1 MAQNPRTRQKSAD
14 FFVEFEDAVFL
25 FELKSGLLGIK
36 AKQQAPD
43 VQQIDTFYKRNILEA
58 HEQLKM
64 SEKEY
69 QGQKPVIKI
78 FCCMRV

>member
-1 MAQNPRTRQKSAD
+1 MFNRLIHFT
-14 FFVEFEDAVFL
+14 
-25 FELKSGLLGIK
+25 
-36 AKQQAPD
+36 
-43 VQQIDTFYKRNILEA
+43 KRNILEA

-78 FCCMRV
+78 FFAV